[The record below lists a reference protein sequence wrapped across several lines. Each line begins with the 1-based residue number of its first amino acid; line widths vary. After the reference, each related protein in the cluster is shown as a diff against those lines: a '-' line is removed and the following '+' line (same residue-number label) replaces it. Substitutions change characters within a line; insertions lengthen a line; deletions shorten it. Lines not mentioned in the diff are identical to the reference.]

1 VTSQHS
7 KKNFEIMVNPDVNG
21 YTTWQW
27 LRICLWIL
35 KFENLFI
42 CHLWHNSNVRRE
54 YSRLGRKDK
63 P

>member
-35 KFENLFI
+35 KF
-42 CHLWHNSNVRRE
+42 
-54 YSRLGRKDK
+54 
-63 P
+63 